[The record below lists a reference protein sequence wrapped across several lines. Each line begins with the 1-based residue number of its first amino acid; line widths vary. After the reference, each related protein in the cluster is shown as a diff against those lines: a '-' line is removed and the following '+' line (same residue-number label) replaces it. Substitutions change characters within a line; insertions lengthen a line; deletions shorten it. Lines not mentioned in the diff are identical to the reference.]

1 MDNERNYIELLKYC
15 LNDNVPAP
23 ECIKE
28 INWHDLLEFA
38 IKQTIQGVFGRT
50 ILMQDGKMHKERIT
64 SKVHLE
70 LEWANVGDTDAQ
82 TILTAFQPEY
92 ISIKYFDYKEN
103 DFLTKTFYVGD
114 RSEAHTTGR
123 GRSAQSVSTSSNSK
137 GGIYK

>member
-1 MDNERNYIELLKYC
+1 MADANNPIQQVDS
-15 LNDNVPAP
+15 NTNIPAP
-23 ECIKE
+23 SKYDW
-28 INWHDLLEFA
+28 NLSDVSSA
-38 IKQTIQGVFGRT
+38 DAGRT
-50 ILMQDGKMHKERIT
+50 EDGKMHKERIT

-114 RSEAHTTGR
+114 RSV
-123 GRSAQSVSTSSNSK
+123 SAYNRARKISTISFNV
-137 GGIYK
+137 IEQ